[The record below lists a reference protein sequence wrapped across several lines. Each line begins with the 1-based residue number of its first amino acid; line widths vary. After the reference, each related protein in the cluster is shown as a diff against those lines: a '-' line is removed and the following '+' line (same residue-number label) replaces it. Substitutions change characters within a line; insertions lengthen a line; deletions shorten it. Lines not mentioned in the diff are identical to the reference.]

1 MHWLD
6 LHIILKKVM
15 LKISMIVI
23 KAKTDL
29 NAFFFLVL
37 YSRVVM
43 ETGQRA
49 KLLVYSLYASSTVL
63 AFGCLNA
70 KQVGFHIFILFKW
83 RLFLHIFKC

>member
-1 MHWLD
+1 
-6 LHIILKKVM
+6 
-15 LKISMIVI
+15 
-23 KAKTDL
+23 
-29 NAFFFLVL
+29 
-37 YSRVVM
+37 M

-63 AFGCLNA
+63 AFGCLSA